1 MEYIQYK
8 EGNLM
13 RLQPDTWVGQLAPS
27 QFGRTFSASKEIRGV
42 FSNQKKKKEI
52 WGVTA
57 KDLPVW
63 FGIINNIALRFFF
76 IMLFNIRL
84 R

>member
-1 MEYIQYK
+1 
-8 EGNLM
+8 M

-27 QFGRTFSASKEIRGV
+27 QFGRIFSASKEIRGV

-63 FGIINNIALRFFF
+63 FGIINNIALHFFF
-76 IMLFNIRL
+76 YYALQHQTKIIFGVDRN
-84 R
+84 